1 MYLSK
6 LNNDGRG
13 AKNLPSRIII
23 GALIIKHKRR
33 LSDIDTIQEI
43 RENPYM
49 QYMLGLTEY
58 TDKPIFDPSLFVTI
72 RKRITIED
80 INALTLALAKKS
92 EAEKK
97 DDDDGPDKT
106 RHTDIKVDATCADAE
121 VKYPTDCGLLDD
133 SSRFIGRML
142 KKACKL
148 LHIPVPRNS
157 CLLIHVKYIHLTKL
171 RHKGKKVRE
180 ETLRYMLSHI
190 HKDMMRLSELLPSV
204 WNSMNITEKRTMAAV
219 IEVFHQQ
226 EYMFKNGIHTCK
238 DRIISIFQ
246 PHVRPIVRGK
256 AGARIEFGG
265 KIGVSVVDGYAYIDH
280 HSWDAYNESADFDTH
295 IPLYE
300 ERFGRKPRRFFAD
313 KTCMTKEN
321 RRKLRELG
329 IQCMGARLGRSPKV
343 KSREQIEK
351 ERIGDSPRNEVEATF
366 GTSKRVYRADNI
378 RAKLPRTAE
387 CWTGMCYFV
396 KNLTKFLRRL
406 CRVLTEKLPF
416 GRILGVIG
424 LAIGVLAR
432 MILLPYSSEA
442 RMLIA

>member
-1 MYLSK
+1 M
-6 LNNDGRG
+6 
-13 AKNLPSRIII
+13 II
-23 GALIIKHKRR
+23 GALIIKHKKR

-80 INALTLALAKKS
+80 INDLTLALAKKS
-92 EAEKK
+92 EAKREKK
-97 DDDDGPDKT
+97 DDDDEPDKT

-133 SSRFIGRML
+133 SARFIERML

-148 LHIPVPRNS
+148 LHIPVSRNS
-157 CLLIHVKYIHLTKL
+157 RSLIHAKYIRLTKL
-171 RHKGKKVRE
+171 RHKGKKIRE

-190 HKDMMRLSELLPSV
+190 HKDIMRLSELLPSV
-204 WNSMNITEKRTMAAV
+204 WNSLNITEKRTMAAV
-219 IEVFHQQ
+219 IKVFNQQ

-265 KIGVSVVDGYAYIDH
+265 KIGVSVVDGYTYIDH
-280 HSWDAYNESADFDTH
+280 HSWDAYNECADFDTH
-295 IPLYE
+295 ISLYE
-300 ERFGRKPRRFFAD
+300 ERFGRKPQRFFAD
-313 KTCMTKEN
+313 KIYMTKEN
-321 RRKLRELG
+321 RRKLRDLG
-329 IQCMGARLGRSPKV
+329 IQCMGARLGRPPKV
-343 KSREQIEK
+343 KPQEQIDN
-351 ERIGDSPRNEVEATF
+351 ERIGNSLRNEVEATF

-378 RAKLPRTAE
+378 RAKLPGTAE

-396 KNLTKFLRRL
+396 KNLTRFLRGL

-416 GRILGVIG
+416 GRILGIIG
-424 LAIGVLAR
+424 LAIGELAR
-432 MILLPYSSEA
+432 KILLPYSSEA